1 MLFVNDGLVDTDS
14 ALLLLTKLFKLFL
27 LIEMKLIYDI

>member
-14 ALLLLTKLFKLFL
+14 ALLLLTKLLKLFL
-27 LIEMKLIYDI
+27 LIEMKLIYNI